1 MNKVEQASDKIFKTQ
16 RGRGSQLFST
26 GWLVSVHPTCQILL
40 VLLVSLLCGKLLL
53 VSGGGQN
60 PGSENE
66 LMMACWLLVLAGIA
80 GTLLIGNGISWG
92 WLIMFGLQPL
102 WVAYAIATQQH
113 GLIPG
118 ALAYGAVQLNGF
130 IRSRASSPP
139 RASNK
144 TAE

>member
-16 RGRGSQLFST
+16 RGLGSQLLST
-26 GWLVSVHPTCQILL
+26 GWLLSVHPTCQILL
-40 VLLVSLLCGKLLL
+40 VLLVSLLFGKLLL
-53 VSGGGQN
+53 VSGGSQN
-60 PGSENE
+60 PGSENA

-80 GTLLIGNGISWG
+80 GTLLIGNGSSWG